1 MNEPV
6 TSQTYAAQ
14 LRRLAELTARVRE
27 QREEARTWYE
37 QQCAAADRAVAES
50 AHEVS
55 RAERELAAAPA
66 PEATDD
72 PVALLDG
79 VRDLLRRTRQPG
91 ELPGNVNPMLALC
104 GVGGALLAYALG
116 AVVRAL
122 GIRDDGDLAVGLPVL
137 ALVVT
142 LLGPVLG
149 LIPARLI
156 ADRRHAVLS
165 PRPVLI
171 VVVAGLATTLLLL
184 TLPLP

>member
-1 MNEPV
+1 M
-6 TSQTYAAQ
+6 
-14 LRRLAELTARVRE
+14 
-27 QREEARTWYE
+27 
-37 QQCAAADRAVAES
+37 
-50 AHEVS
+50 
-55 RAERELAAAPA
+55 
-66 PEATDD
+66 
-72 PVALLDG
+72 
-79 VRDLLRRTRQPG
+79 
-91 ELPGNVNPMLALC
+91 
-104 GVGGALLAYALG
+104 
-116 AVVRAL
+116 
-122 GIRDDGDLAVGLPVL
+122 L